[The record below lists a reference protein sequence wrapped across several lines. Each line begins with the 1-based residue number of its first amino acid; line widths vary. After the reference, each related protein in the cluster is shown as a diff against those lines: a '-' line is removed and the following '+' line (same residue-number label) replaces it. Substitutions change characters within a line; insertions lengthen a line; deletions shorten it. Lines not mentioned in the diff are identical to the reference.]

1 MSDIPTR
8 RNKLD
13 VIYYSKI
20 INGEVKIINEK
31 IPKIMPH
38 FRTRNQLK
46 FAYRP
51 FSRLMIRE
59 QCFLLRAPK
68 IFAKLPITA
77 IKSSPDDL
85 KKELK
90 KLPYNDTLK
99 Y

>member
-1 MSDIPTR
+1 
-8 RNKLD
+8 
-13 VIYYSKI
+13 
-20 INGEVKIINEK
+20 
-31 IPKIMPH
+31 MPH

-51 FSRLMIRE
+51 FSRLMIRK
-59 QCFLLRAPK
+59 QSFLLLRAPK

-85 KKELK
+85 RNELK
-90 KLPYNDTLK
+90 KLPYNETLK

>member
-1 MSDIPTR
+1 MCLLRVFLRKQS
-8 RNKLD
+8 
-13 VIYYSKI
+13 
-20 INGEVKIINEK
+20 
-31 IPKIMPH
+31 
-38 FRTRNQLK
+38 
-46 FAYRP
+46 
-51 FSRLMIRE
+51 
-59 QCFLLRAPK
+59 FLLRAPK